1 MEFLNVTRSHG
12 ALVFLFLSGPR
23 PVGPGPGLPSP
34 HSKTGHCSRPR
45 QPMAPIGPNE
55 ARLLVQAN
63 VVRSITEG
71 DPAFGRVVV
80 VLRNRSINIT
90 QYTMPPDKHVSVYD
104 QHSPVGSSRVVA
116 GAADIDEHVRR
127 ASSVSSMPSKDP
139 WQAVQRDLASA
150 VRVVA
155 SAKAHPAN
163 LIHRRKDMEAVIRW
177 ASAELRPLDARLR
190 RLAPPHVRRLPTV
203 ISVAMSAALVV
214 ASGWPDI
221 TLPARL
227 LFGSPT
233 TGDLPPSRVMRTKL
247 RKATVDPYSFDV
259 AEWAASLHASIEQRG
274 RRASRKARAADLA
287 VLQKS
292 VAEAVPVAVNGRVG
306 SWSSGPF
313 SLSDVQEMF
322 PGGFWPSRR
331 FGVEQK
337 GDVRPCD
344 NNRESHLNDSVDATE
359 AISPDTAD
367 MPSVIADLFFRLLGS
382 ATDLRGGCDDWKKAY
397 RQIPTSDPSR
407 SVVALWDPVQ
417 KQVVYFVVWGHCF
430 GQLSAVNSF
439 NAVSKFLAGMS
450 RMFFAHCGGNYFDDH
465 FTVEPSYMGGS
476 GQSGLA
482 CLAAALGFLFD
493 PNKHTDMMPS
503 FVYLGVQHD
512 LSRASAG
519 VVRLRIL
526 PARRR
531 DLVKFCDDVLKQGYL
546 PPGRAASLRGK
557 LYFAASTAY
566 GKVGR
571 AALQPIIQR
580 QERPGTAYNLNP
592 SMLQALKFFIT
603 LLRNMPDREMVLGE
617 ATTRPLI
624 VWSDASWEHGVGRL
638 GFVVYVPE
646 SGEFLHSS
654 SDIPQHILDMFVRNK
669 QKIGQCEI
677 LAANVPYYSLPDLFR
692 GRQVIHW
699 IDNTSAISCLIHG
712 YSGRPDSALLVN
724 AFNMFNAGLR
734 CRIHYEYVESKA
746 NVADLPSRGS
756 FLYLTDVLGSRWVDT
771 ECLEAGTWEGPL
783 RMFLELSGASRPRPL
798 PRKRKR

>member
-1 MEFLNVTRSHG
+1 MAAIG
-12 ALVFLFLSGPR
+12 A
-23 PVGPGPGLPSP
+23 
-34 HSKTGHCSRPR
+34 
-45 QPMAPIGPNE
+45 NE
-55 ARLLVQAN
+55 AKLLVQARL
-63 VVRSITEG
+63 VQSITDGE
-71 DPAFGRVVV
+71 PVFGHVVSA
-80 VLRNRSINIT
+80 LRNRGINIT
-90 QYTMPPDKHVSVYD
+90 YYTMPPDKHVSIYD
-104 QHSPVGSSRVVA
+104 QYSPVGSSRVVA

-127 ASSVSSMPSKDP
+127 ASAVSSMPSKDP
-139 WQAVQRDLASA
+139 WRAVQHDLAAA
-150 VRVVA
+150 VRIVA
-155 SAKAHPAN
+155 AAHDSPAA
-163 LIHRRKDMEAVIRW
+163 LTYRRLEMEATIRW
-177 ASAELRPLDARLR
+177 ASVALRPLEAKLR

-203 ISVAMSAALVV
+203 INVAMAAALV
-214 ASGWPDI
+214 AATGWPDVS
-221 TLPARL
+221 LPARL

-233 TGDLPPSRVMRTKL
+233 TGDLPPSGVMRAKP
-247 RKATVDPYSFDV
+247 RKATVDPRSFDV
-259 AEWAASLHASIEQRG
+259 AGWAASLHASIEQRG

-287 VLQKS
+287 VLEKS
-292 VAEAVPVAVNGRVG
+292 LAEAEPVRVHGHEG

-313 SLSDVQEMF
+313 SLREVRAMF
-322 PGGFWPSRR
+322 PDGYWPSRR

-337 GDVRPCD
+337 GSIRPCD
-344 NNRESHLNDSVDATE
+344 NNRESCLNDTVDATE

-367 MPSVIADLFFRLLGS
+367 MPSVIADLFYRLLGT

-417 KQVVYFVVWGHCF
+417 QRVVYFVVWGHCF

-439 NAVSKFLAGMS
+439 NAVAKFLAGMS
-450 RMFFAHCGGNYFDDH
+450 RMLFAHCGGNYFDDH
-465 FTVEPSYMGGS
+465 FTVEPSYMADS

-482 CLAAALGFLFD
+482 CLAFALGFLFD
-493 PNKHTDMMPS
+493 ELKHTAMLPR

-512 LSRASAG
+512 LSRASEG

-531 DLVKFCDDVLKQGYL
+531 DLIAFCDGVLKRGSL
-546 PPGRAASLRGK
+546 APGRAASLRGK

-580 QERPGTAYNLNP
+580 QERPGSVHNLTP
-592 SMLQALKFFIT
+592 SMVQSLKFFVT
-603 LLRNMPDREMVLGE
+603 LLRNMPDREIVLGE
-617 ATTRPLI
+617 AAVRPLI
-624 VWSDASWEHGVGRL
+624 VWSDASWEKGVGQL

-646 SGEFLHSS
+646 TGEFLHSS

-692 GRQVIHW
+692 GRQVVHW

-771 ECLEAGTWEGPL
+771 ECLEAGTWQGPL
-783 RMFLELSGASRPRPL
+783 RMFLALSGASRPRPL
-798 PRKRKR
+798 PRKRKRSQVCPPRAPSGVA